1 MTSAAAARNVS
12 SRCYPINDS
21 AWWSMLRVG
30 GSGRRAAAREE
41 APHHQ
46 HNDGA
51 DHGTDQPGTLVGVV
65 PAERLAEIGRDE
77 GAGDAERR
85 GEDEARR
92 LVGAGGQ
99 EFRDDAATDADDDE
113 PENPDWDAA
122 PPLLRSLRALRRVQ
136 YVRAENAA
144 GGTLVPCSLR

>member
-1 MTSAAAARNVS
+1 
-12 SRCYPINDS
+12 
-21 AWWSMLRVG
+21 MLRVG

-92 LVGAGGQ
+92 LVGAGVQ
-99 EFRDDAATDADDDE
+99 EFRDDAGNEADDDE
-113 PENPDWDAA
+113 PENTHLS
-122 PPLLRSLRALRRVQ
+122 PPLGRLSTPPTRGGFQCARAGN
-136 YVRAENAA
+136 AE
-144 GGTLVPCSLR
+144 GGTLVPASVLHTTAGEPAYPG

>member
-1 MTSAAAARNVS
+1 MHWL
-12 SRCYPINDS
+12 PIEYWN
-21 AWWSMLRVG
+21 
-30 GSGRRAAAREE
+30 GSPLWDVQQSIEE

-46 HNDGA
+46 HDDGA
-51 DHGTDQPGTLVGVV
+51 DHGADQAGALTCVI

-92 LVGAGGQ
+92 LVGAGVQ
-99 EFRDDAATDADDDE
+99 EFRDDAGNEADDDE
-113 PENPDWDAA
+113 PENSHLDAS

-136 YVRAENAA
+136 YVRAENA
-144 GGTLVPCSLR
+144 